1 MNSKVLAILGVT
13 AITLTA
19 AALLID
25 RSETSTTPAAQV
37 SGEFFPDMASR
48 VERASRI
55 EMSNTGGQVS
65 LVKNA
70 DGVWTI
76 EQSGGYWANEDQV
89 KKFLFG
95 LGGMEVVQKLTS
107 KPERLPDLGLG
118 EVGAAESNATLVELE
133 DASGVE
139 LASLVIGNTKW
150 GAMPGASQSLY
161 VRRSDENQAWEVRAS
176 ASPSTTVSSWQTRD
190 IMNISPTRVRRM
202 NVKLDDRVSFEME
215 RPESPTDSFNIRN
228 VSEGWRV
235 RETVAGD
242 RTIAGFLQSLT
253 LEDVRR
259 AEGFFEGLGSESL
272 LVTQTFD
279 GLVVDAA
286 IRKDGEKA
294 FAVLSAR
301 FDEALRDKVE
311 SIPAPEAGEESPL
324 KTAEEVMAEV
334 EEINRL
340 TSGWA
345 YALPQ
350 WKFSGIERAA
360 TTTVLEEIPEEAL
373 AFQILISWEGAPQS
387 SVTGRSKEEAF
398 ELATSLRTRLEE
410 EGYGGFG
417 DLAREFSN
425 DAETA
430 AEGGFVGEVEGEDM
444 TPEFME
450 AYQNLTVGEV
460 SGVVETPFGY
470 TIIRKVSAD

>member
-1 MNSKVLAILGVT
+1 
-13 AITLTA
+13 
-19 AALLID
+19 
-25 RSETSTTPAAQV
+25 
-37 SGEFFPDMASR
+37 
-48 VERASRI
+48 
-55 EMSNTGGQVS
+55 
-65 LVKNA
+65 
-70 DGVWTI
+70 
-76 EQSGGYWANEDQV
+76 
-89 KKFLFG
+89 
-95 LGGMEVVQKLTS
+95 
-107 KPERLPDLGLG
+107 
-118 EVGAAESNATLVELE
+118 
-133 DASGVE
+133 
-139 LASLVIGNTKW
+139 
-150 GAMPGASQSLY
+150 
-161 VRRSDENQAWEVRAS
+161 
-176 ASPSTTVSSWQTRD
+176 
-190 IMNISPTRVRRM
+190 MNISPTRVRRM

>member
-1 MNSKVLAILGVT
+1 MNSKVLAILGVS

-25 RSETSTTPAAQV
+25 RSEAPVTPAARV

-48 VERASRI
+48 VERANRI
-55 EMSNTGGQVS
+55 EMSNAGGRVT

-70 DGVWTI
+70 EGVWTI

-107 KPERLPDLGLG
+107 KAERLPDLGLG
-118 EVGAAESNATLVELE
+118 EVGAAGSSATLVEME

-139 LASLVIGNTKW
+139 LASLVLGNTKW
-150 GAMPGASQSLY
+150 GGMPGASQSLY
-161 VRRSDENQAWEVRAS
+161 VRRSDENQAWEVRS
-176 ASPSTTVSSWQTRD
+176 GASPSTTVSSWQTRD
-190 IMNISPTRVRRM
+190 IVNIPPTRVRRVS
-202 NVKLDDRVSFEME
+202 VKLDDRLSFEME
-215 RPESPTDSFNIRN
+215 RPDSPTDSFNIQN

-235 RETVAGD
+235 RETVTGD
-242 RTIAGFLQSLT
+242 RTIASFLQSLT
-253 LEDVRR
+253 LEDVRP
-259 AEGFFEGLGSESL
+259 AEGFFDGLEKEFR

-279 GLVVDAA
+279 GLVVEALV
-286 IRKDGEKA
+286 RKQEEKA

-301 FDEALRDKVE
+301 FDESLRDKVE
-311 SIPAPEAGEESPL
+311 NITVGEINGEPVVKS
-324 KTAEEVMAEV
+324 AEEVMAEV
-334 EEINRL
+334 AEITRL
-340 TSGWA
+340 TAGWA
-345 YALPQ
+345 YGLPQ

-360 TTTVLEEIPEEAL
+360 TTTVLEEIPEDAL
-373 AFQILISWEGAPQS
+373 AFQILVSWEGAPQS
-387 SVTGRSKEEAF
+387 TVTGRSKEEAF

-410 EGYGGFG
+410 EGYGAFG
-417 DLAREFSN
+417 DLAREYSN

-430 AEGGFVGEVEGEDM
+430 TEGGFVGEVDGEDM

-450 AYQNLTVGEV
+450 AYRNLTVGEV

-470 TIIRKVSAD
+470 AIIRKVPAD